1 MFQLV
6 DCFFFVSLGITFLL
20 LFFMAFHFK
29 TRISTLEKKNNAL
42 ADMCTTIVAKISQVK
57 QMVVAQNTYSP
68 PPPSAPMEEIHMH
81 SMIPNVFFRSPDYNN
96 SVEIIEIAESES
108 ENDDDENDDDENDDD
123 ENNDEDHDDD
133 HDDNEKE
140 KDIDNESLEEEIKLD
155 ELKVEEPI
163 HLETTSEVLDVLEV
177 VVPDADLQSEVFSL
191 AIHNDDKNSYKKM
204 SVQMLRTLVI
214 SKGLSAD
221 PSKMKK
227 LDLLKMLS
235 DSESEIS

>member
-68 PPPSAPMEEIHMH
+68 PPAPPMEEMHMH

-108 ENDDDENDDDENDDD
+108 DSDDDDDDENDDDEND
-123 ENNDEDHDDD
+123 HDDD
-133 HDDNEKE
+133 VDENENEKE

>member
-20 LFFMAFHFK
+20 LFLMAFHFK

-57 QMVVAQNTYSP
+57 QMVVAQNAHSLP
-68 PPPSAPMEEIHMH
+68 PNPEEMHMH
-81 SMIPNVFFRSPDYNN
+81 SMIPNIFFRSPNHN
-96 SVEIIEIAESES
+96 SSVEIIEIPESES
-108 ENDDDENDDDENDDD
+108 DDSDSDDDEDKERESESDD
-123 ENNDEDHDDD
+123 
-133 HDDNEKE
+133 
-140 KDIDNESLEEEIKLD
+140 ESLEEEIELN
-155 ELKVEEPI
+155 ELKVEEEPI
-163 HLETTSEVLDVLEV
+163 HLEKTMDVLEV

-191 AIHNDDKNSYKKM
+191 AINHDDKNSFKKM
-204 SVQMLRTLVI
+204 NVQMLRTLVI
-214 SKGLSAD
+214 SKGLCTD

-235 DSESEIS
+235 DSESEIN